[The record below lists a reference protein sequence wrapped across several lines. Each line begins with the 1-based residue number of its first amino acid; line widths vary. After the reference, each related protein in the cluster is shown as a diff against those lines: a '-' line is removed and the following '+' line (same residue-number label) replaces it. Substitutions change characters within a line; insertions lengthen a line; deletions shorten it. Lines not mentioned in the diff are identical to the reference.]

1 MSKQNNFKVN
11 IGKIK
16 ESKKLSNIKVNPYAI
31 KNLENDNRGKNR
43 KIEIYS
49 INITFKFE
57 I

>member
-1 MSKQNNFKVN
+1 MSEQNNFKVN

-16 ESKKLSNIKVNPYAI
+16 EINKSSNIEVNPYAI